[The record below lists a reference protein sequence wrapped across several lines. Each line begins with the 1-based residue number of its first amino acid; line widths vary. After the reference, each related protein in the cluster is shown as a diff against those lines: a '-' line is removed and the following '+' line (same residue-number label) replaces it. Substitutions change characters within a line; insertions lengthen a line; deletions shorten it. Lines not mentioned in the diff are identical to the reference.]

1 MNEMRKLMEAIK
13 EANQGGKTEHSGA
26 KKGKGAYYGRKK
38 DAKQD
43 SRKNRRKADK
53 AATKQINEY
62 GSNDFPENMT
72 ELTLGVGSM
81 KGPEED
87 GSGNAEDWFMEVIG
101 DYSSVDWK
109 SEPEHVLAEVAEQI
123 AQYGLGVE
131 LLDAGDDQC
140 HFNIKKW
147 S

>member
-1 MNEMRKLMEAIK
+1 
-13 EANQGGKTEHSGA
+13 
-26 KKGKGAYYGRKK
+26 
-38 DAKQD
+38 
-43 SRKNRRKADK
+43 
-53 AATKQINEY
+53 
-62 GSNDFPENMT
+62 
-72 ELTLGVGSM
+72 
-81 KGPEED
+81 
-87 GSGNAEDWFMEVIG
+87 MEVIG